1 MNSTGNITRAV
12 FPQLENSTIANFSSS
27 SVSSYL
33 SSSLTTVTVKPM
45 TETTEPTI
53 DYDYAAGIEPCSYP
67 NHSATFLPVL
77 YSLYFLMGMLGN
89 ALVVWVITKGV
100 RLRSMTDVC
109 LFNLS
114 LADLLLV
121 GSLPF
126 LAHQAQDQWVFG
138 DGMCKLVLGVYYVSY
153 YGGIY
158 FITLMGVD
166 RYLAVVHA
174 VYALR
179 VRTRTYGILA
189 SIVVWVVAILS
200 SFPEVLY
207 LKMSNTNA
215 SALNACIRD
224 EEKHDDRATA
234 YFKMN
239 VLGFV
244 IPLAI
249 LLFCYTRI
257 LLTLLRSRSGKRQA
271 VRLVVVVMV
280 AFLCC
285 WAPYNVT
292 LFFWGLHNKG
302 FFSDCESSKS
312 LFLSLQITEVIAY
325 THCCLN
331 PVLYVFVG
339 EKFRRHLFK
348 LLSKSPCVRSDFLK
362 AYLTAASTGSVYS
375 RTTSMEERS
384 TAM

>member
-1 MNSTGNITRAV
+1 M
-12 FPQLENSTIANFSSS
+12 
-27 SVSSYL
+27 
-33 SSSLTTVTVKPM
+33 
-45 TETTEPTI
+45 
-53 DYDYAAGIEPCSYP
+53 
-67 NHSATFLPVL
+67 PVL
-77 YSLYFLMGMLGN
+77 FSLYFVTGILGN
-89 ALVVWVITKGV
+89 ALVVWVITMGI

-114 LADLLLV
+114 VADLLLV

-126 LAHQAQDQWVFG
+126 LAHQARDQWVFG
-138 DGMCKLVLGVYYVSY
+138 EGMCKLVLGLYYVSY

-158 FITLMGVD
+158 FITLMGID

-179 VRTRTYGILA
+179 IRTRTYGILA
-189 SIVVWVVAILS
+189 SVVVWIIAVLS
-200 SFPEVLY
+200 SFPEVLA
-207 LKMSNTNA
+207 LKVITNTSDLKSNLPTSICLRDFSKVGNEEHLKAAGSFKMS
-215 SALNACIRD
+215 I
-224 EEKHDDRATA
+224 
-234 YFKMN
+234 
-239 VLGFV
+239 LGFV

-249 LLFCYTRI
+249 LVFCYTRI
-257 LLTLLRSRSGKRQA
+257 LLTLLRSRSAKRQA

-285 WAPYNVT
+285 WAPYNIS
-292 LFFWGLHNKG
+292 LFFWGLHNVNY
-302 FFSDCESSKS
+302 FHDCESSNA
-312 LFLSLQITEVIAY
+312 LLLSLQITEVIAY

-339 EKFRRHLFK
+339 EKFRRHLFR
-348 LLSKSPCVRSDFLK
+348 LLSKSVCVRSDFLK

-375 RTTSMEERS
+375 RTTSVEERS